1 MRMDRGTFDVI
12 CAGEALWHL
21 ASADDLRATGGPAV
35 RFRPAGGAVVVVAMA
50 LAKRG
55 LRVGLATSLA
65 DDAFGRSLYARVE
78 SAGVDVGGVVL
89 RAPRTG
95 IVLLDGKG
103 LDRQVVSYRDEEQ
116 PILLPRG
123 WSSRVLLLAGLS
135 PVVANAASLCKA
147 ARAARRVHTRVV
159 VDVNA
164 RWHLWA
170 GRDSRA
176 THMVLYEADVVH
188 CRTED
193 LAALGLD
200 EARVRAVLRPSAVL
214 VVTNIAGEAWAT
226 GPFGE
231 VGEVPRGGHLGG
243 DRTVVRSGAGDAFVA
258 SICAE
263 VVRASEPVE
272 GRIDVWHRALA
283 RGRDAVARA

>member
-1 MRMDRGTFDVI
+1 MRMDRRTFDVI

-21 ASADDLRATGGPAV
+21 ASTGDLRDLRDLRAGGGRGV
-35 RFRPAGGAVVVVAMA
+35 RFRPAGGAVVVSMA
-50 LAKRG
+50 LARRG
-55 LRVGLATSLA
+55 LSVGLATSLA
-65 DDAFGRSLYARVE
+65 DDAFGRSLHAQVE
-78 SAGVDVGGVVL
+78 AAGVDVGGVVL
-89 RAPRTG
+89 AAPRTG

-103 LDRQVVSYRDEEQ
+103 MDRQVVSYRDEES
-116 PILLPRG
+116 PIALPGG

-147 ARAARRVHTRVV
+147 ARAARRLHTRVV

-170 GRDSRA
+170 GRDARA
-176 THMVLYEADVVH
+176 THMVLHEADVVH

-214 VVTNIAGEAWAT
+214 VVTNVAGEAWAT

-231 VGEVPRGGHLGG
+231 LGEMPRG
-243 DRTVVRSGAGDAFVA
+243 DRAAVRSGAGDAFVV

-263 VVRASEPVE
+263 VVCASEPVE
-272 GRIDVWHRALA
+272 GRVDVWHRALA

>member
-1 MRMDRGTFDVI
+1 MRMDRRTFDVI

-21 ASADDLRATGGPAV
+21 TSVGDLGALGGPL
-35 RFRPAGGAVVVVAMA
+35 RFRPGGGAVVVSMA
-50 LAKRG
+50 LARRR

-78 SAGVDVGGVVL
+78 AAGIDVGGVL
-89 RAPRTG
+89 LAAPRTG

-103 LDRQVVSYRDEEQ
+103 VDRQVVSFRDEEQ
-116 PILLPRG
+116 PITVPER
-123 WSSRVLLLAGLS
+123 WSSRVLLVAGLS

-147 ARAARRVHTRVV
+147 ARAARRANTRVV

-170 GRDSRA
+170 GRDPRA
-176 THMVLYEADVVH
+176 THMVLREADVVH

-200 EARVRAVLRPSAVL
+200 EGRVRAVLRPSAVL
-214 VVTNIAGEAWAT
+214 VVTNVSGEAWAT

-231 VGEVPRGGHLGG
+231 LGEVPRGDHDRG
-243 DRTVVRSGAGDAFVA
+243 DRAVVRSGAGDAFVA

-263 VVRASEPVE
+263 VVHASEPVE